1 MLIVCKLTAIFV
13 LLTLTEKRAMKT
25 IKNILLAA
33 IFLAGGVAMAQDKD
47 PKPVFEK
54 QGDLIKGTFYYED
67 GSVRQEGTYKDGRLH
82 GEWVSY
88 NQNGEKTAIAN
99 YENGQKSGKWFF
111 WSEDK
116 LTEVD
121 YQNSVIASVNSWKND
136 SSLVNNQ

>member
-1 MLIVCKLTAIFV
+1 
-13 LLTLTEKRAMKT
+13 MKT
-25 IKNILLAA
+25 IKNILLAGV
-33 IFLAGGVAMAQDKD
+33 FLIGGVAMSQNNN
-47 PKPVFEK
+47 PKPVFEE

-67 GSVRQEGTYKDGRLH
+67 GSVRQEGTYKEGRLH

-88 NQNGEKTAIAN
+88 DQNGKKTAIAF
-99 YENGQKSGKWFF
+99 YENGKKDGKWFF

-121 YQNSVIASVNSWKND
+121 YQNSVIATVNSWKSD

>member
-1 MLIVCKLTAIFV
+1 
-13 LLTLTEKRAMKT
+13 MKK
-25 IKNILLAA
+25 IKNILLVAA
-33 IFLAGGVAMAQDKD
+33 FLAGGVAMAQEST

-54 QGDLIKGTFYYED
+54 EGDLIKGTFYYED

-88 NQNGEKTAIAN
+88 DQNGGKTAIAN
-99 YENGQKSGKWFF
+99 YENGKKSGKWFF
-111 WSEDK
+111 WSENK

-121 YQNSVIASVNSWKND
+121 YKNSVIANVNSWKSE